1 MRDLAVESMPGK
13 VKSGKNK
20 ITQEWIQWLH
30 QDTMPS
36 APMPKVPMKP
46 GAASSSEMPKMP
58 EKPSKS
64 AEILAEKE
72 AAEKEAAKKEAAKK
86 EAAKK
91 EAAKKEAAKKEAA
104 EKEAA
109 KKEAAEKEAAK
120 KEILMETQRILQYDV
135 TRYLNEFFI
144 LNLPAT
150 CELNDVRVVF
160 RKFSL
165 LLHPD
170 KSSNIISE
178 PQQQERVRQAFVAV
192 KAAAD
197 KAKTTV
203 QVHRPP
209 PPPQPSQPR
218 PRGAQMGKRCAH
230 PHCDFQVTHITFG
243 GFCCKWCHLTSVLG
257 DPIRHGRKCHGKLS
271 QNLERAEPVEPDV
284 PMKSERVGEC

>member
-1 MRDLAVESMPGK
+1 LTVAWLLESMPGK
-13 VKSGKNK
+13 VKSGSNK
-20 ITQEWIQWLH
+20 ITKEWIQWLY

-46 GAASSSEMPKMP
+46 GAASSSEMP

-64 AEILAEKE
+64 EAEMAE
-72 AAEKEAAKKEAAKK
+72 
-86 EAAKK
+86 
-91 EAAKKEAAKKEAA
+91 KEAA

-144 LNLPAT
+144 LNLPET

-178 PQQQERVRQAFVAV
+178 PQQQEKVRQAFVAV

-197 KAKTTV
+197 KAKTTA
-203 QVHRPP
+203 QVHRPA

-218 PRGAQMGKRCAH
+218 PRRGAQMGKRCAH

-257 DPIRHGRKCHGKLS
+257 DPIRHGRKCHGRLS